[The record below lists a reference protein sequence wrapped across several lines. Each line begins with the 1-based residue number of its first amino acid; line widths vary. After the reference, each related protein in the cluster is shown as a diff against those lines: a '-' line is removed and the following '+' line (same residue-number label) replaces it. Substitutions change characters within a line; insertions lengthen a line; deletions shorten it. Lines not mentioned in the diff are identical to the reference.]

1 MGSEKTSIEVF
12 QELTLR
18 DSPRELIRAS
28 LVNFARAPWQHT
40 SARERQIDLPYDMMV
55 FERNESDGLTSCEL
69 VLMEER
75 NGYKVVNVVPSEV
88 GQLTISEYNDAL
100 NDFLSRVAEPASME
114 AGFYVGVSKRKQR
127 ITDWTS
133 KEAARALR
141 TFSLIANMSTGSSH
155 PSDQKRWFA
164 FIIAAYKAEGSLDGY
179 LLGRWLEEVE
189 NWPASSARELVIE
202 YEFAIDLLREYDS
215 NVL

>member
-1 MGSEKTSIEVF
+1 MGSENTSIEIF

-18 DSPRELIRAS
+18 DSSRDLIRAS
-28 LVNFARAPWQHT
+28 LVNFAQPPWQHT
-40 SARERQIDLPYDMMV
+40 SARERQIDLPYDMIV
-55 FERNESDGLTSCEL
+55 FERRESDGLTSCEL

-75 NGYKVVNVVPSEV
+75 NGYKVVNVVPSKV
-88 GQLTISEYNDAL
+88 GRLTISEYNDAL
-100 NDFLSRVAEPASME
+100 NDFLCRVAEPASKE
-114 AGFYVGVSKRKQR
+114 AGFYVGVSERKQG

-141 TFSLIANMSTGSSH
+141 TFSLVANMSTGSSH
-155 PSDQKRWFA
+155 PSDQKRWFS
-164 FIIAAYKAEGSLDGY
+164 FIIAAHKEEGSLDGY

-215 NVL
+215 KVR